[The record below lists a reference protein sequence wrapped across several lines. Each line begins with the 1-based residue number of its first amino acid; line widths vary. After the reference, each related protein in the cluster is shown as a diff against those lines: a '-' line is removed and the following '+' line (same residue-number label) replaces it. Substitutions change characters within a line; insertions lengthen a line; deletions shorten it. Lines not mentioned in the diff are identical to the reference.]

1 MDIQIKTRSDVEYRE
16 LQIKLTK
23 LKMQNDLLLKEN
35 AKLKSRLYSYKNNI
49 SSSKNTTEIITQDV
63 DLDNNEVFDKAT
75 GETIKELWNYG
86 F

>member
-1 MDIQIKTRSDVEYRE
+1 MDIQIKTRSDIEYRE

-35 AKLKSRLYSYKNNI
+35 AKLKSRLYAYQNNI

-75 GETIKELWNYG
+75 GETIKEL
-86 F
+86 

>member
-1 MDIQIKTRSDVEYRE
+1 MEVKIKSRSDIEYRE

-35 AKLKSRLYSYKNNI
+35 AKLKSRLYAYQNNI

-63 DLDNNEVFDKAT
+63 DLDNNEVFDKVT
-75 GETIKELWNYG
+75 GKTIKEL
-86 F
+86 

>member
-1 MDIQIKTRSDVEYRE
+1 MDIQIKTRSDIEYRE

-35 AKLKSRLYSYKNNI
+35 AKLKSRLYAYQNNI

-63 DLDNNEVFDKAT
+63 DLDNNEVFDKVT
-75 GETIKELWNYG
+75 GKTIKEL
-86 F
+86 

>member
-1 MDIQIKTRSDVEYRE
+1 MDIQIKTRSNIEYRE

-35 AKLKSRLYSYKNNI
+35 AKLKSRLYAYQNNI

-63 DLDNNEVFDKAT
+63 DLDNNEVFDKVT
-75 GETIKELWNYG
+75 GKTIKEL
-86 F
+86 

>member
-35 AKLKSRLYSYKNNI
+35 AKLKSRLYAYKNNI

-63 DLDNNEVFDKAT
+63 DLDNNEVYDKAT
-75 GETIKELWNYG
+75 GKTIKEL
-86 F
+86 

>member
-1 MDIQIKTRSDVEYRE
+1 MDIQIKTRSDIEYRE

-35 AKLKSRLYSYKNNI
+35 AKLKSRLYADQNNI

-63 DLDNNEVFDKAT
+63 DLDNNEVLDKNIT
-75 GETIKELWNYG
+75 
-86 F
+86 

>member
-1 MDIQIKTRSDVEYRE
+1 MDIQIKTRSDIEYRE

-35 AKLKSRLYSYKNNI
+35 AKLKSRLYAYQNNI

-63 DLDNNEVFDKAT
+63 DLDNNEVFDKIT
-75 GETIKELWNYG
+75 GKTIKEL
-86 F
+86 

>member
-1 MDIQIKTRSDVEYRE
+1 MDIQIKTRSDVEYRQMQMQ
-16 LQIKLTK
+16 LAKLRV
-23 LKMQNDLLLKEN
+23 QNDLLLKEN
-35 AKLKSRLYSYKNNI
+35 AKLKSRLYAYKNNI

>member
-35 AKLKSRLYSYKNNI
+35 AKLKSRLYAYKNNI

-75 GETIKELWNYG
+75 GETIKEL
-86 F
+86 

>member
-35 AKLKSRLYSYKNNI
+35 VQLKSRLYADQNNI

-63 DLDNNEVFDKAT
+63 DLDNNEVFDKVT
-75 GETIKELWNYG
+75 GKTIKEL
-86 F
+86 

>member
-1 MDIQIKTRSDVEYRE
+1 MDIQIKTRSDIEYRE

-35 AKLKSRLYSYKNNI
+35 AKLKSRLYAYQNNI

-75 GETIKELWNYG
+75 GKTIKEL
-86 F
+86 

>member
-35 AKLKSRLYSYKNNI
+35 AKLKSRLYAYQNNI

-63 DLDNNEVFDKAT
+63 DLDNNEVYDKAT
-75 GETIKELWNYG
+75 GKTIKEL
-86 F
+86 